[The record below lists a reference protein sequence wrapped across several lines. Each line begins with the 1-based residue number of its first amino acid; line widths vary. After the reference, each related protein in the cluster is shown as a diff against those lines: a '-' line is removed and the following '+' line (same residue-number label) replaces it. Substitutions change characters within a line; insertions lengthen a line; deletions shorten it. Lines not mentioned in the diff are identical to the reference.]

1 MRKESG
7 RCISAL
13 APHVSEQLFSD
24 IFTRLCEALAAH
36 RVDVRTTAAIG
47 LQLLVRDAA
56 DRVPCANLV
65 PLLVKKLEEAIARS
79 EAVLSFSVVLANIIA
94 SSRNDAFQ
102 PTQTRDV
109 TALSHSF
116 PQYQIVTLCSEDPD
130 VPLTENIILVLL
142 ELLLNCTA
150 ACAPFIPQVPC
161 ASSPSLDA
169 DAPMTH
175 PSGHCCRAAEPVF
188 RPQLFGR

>member
-24 IFTRLCEALAAH
+24 VFTRLCEALAAH

-79 EAVLSFSVVLANIIA
+79 EAVLSLSAVLEFAVRANIIA
-94 SSRNDAFQ
+94 SPLNDAFQ

-109 TALSHSF
+109 TAL
-116 PQYQIVTLCSEDPD
+116 CSEDPD
-130 VPLTENIILVLL
+130 VPLIENTILVLL

-150 ACAPFIPQVPC
+150 ACAPFIPQVSR

-175 PSGHCCRAAEPVF
+175 PSVHCCRAAEPVF